1 MFHNSKIDS
10 CRRQHVQEMVWGWLG
25 MALGHYFICMGATG
39 WDDTGPNQLRYI
51 VDQIV
56 VYFIHNKILP
66 LMV

>member
-1 MFHNSKIDS
+1 M
-10 CRRQHVQEMVWGWLG
+10 G
-25 MALGHYFICMGATG
+25 MAWDGLGHYFICMGATG